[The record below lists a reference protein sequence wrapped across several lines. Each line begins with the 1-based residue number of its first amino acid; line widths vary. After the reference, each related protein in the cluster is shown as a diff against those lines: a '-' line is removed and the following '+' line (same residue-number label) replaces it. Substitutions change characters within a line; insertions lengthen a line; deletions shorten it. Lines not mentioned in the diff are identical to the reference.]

1 MIDEHSCPF
10 GRQLWIVCKI
20 LQCTLSHREAA
31 SIHSKAESRY
41 YDIIYTRHF
50 GANYRFPEHFLPGD
64 NQLFLGPGPTDYR
77 WWCWSR
83 GIKYE
88 PPHFSASA
96 FLRPKSLS
104 LGYPTFLWAF
114 LTFCSHFCLPSPLK
128 KAKFLHPSLKSNPLA
143 RSLTVTKKLLE
154 YEQQQ
159 KRQLGYKERERREL
173 EFLTNI

>member
-1 MIDEHSCPF
+1 MPITVFLNIFFLEITNFFSAL
-10 GRQLWIVCKI
+10 G
-20 LQCTLSHREAA
+20 LQT
-31 SIHSKAESRY
+31 
-41 YDIIYTRHF
+41 T
-50 GANYRFPEHFLPGD
+50 
-64 NQLFLGPGPTDYR
+64 
-77 WWCWSR
+77 

-88 PPHFSASA
+88 PPHFSASS

-159 KRQLGYKERERREL
+159 KRQLGYKEREKRTRILNEHL
-173 EFLTNI
+173 DFPGGSARKKHLSFRSICEKSNLPLFSSLVLSHQ